1 MIKEVTLNVKE
12 AVKFQVVSIMQGD
25 EGVDLICRIK
35 EGDAPFAID
44 QSVFTSITLEG
55 QTAQKHPISL
65 RAKNVSENA
74 VTFHISRDETNE
86 AGDAKMCVVFASDNE
101 KLTLSTYPFIMK
113 TTENPSYTAVENPET
128 LKSLTDYINQA
139 KQFAERAENTVINL
153 DEVSEAA
160 RKAIDGVA
168 SISDSEKHVT
178 ELAGQA
184 EESKAG
190 AAQSAETATEKADA
204 AKASEES
211 AAGSASSAEESAR
224 LSMSYAVG
232 LGEAREGEA
241 TDNAKYY
248 KEMAEQACDTAVSS
262 SETATAEASRAS
274 ESAAAA
280 LASQGNAAESEQK
293 ANTSMAAS
301 KESEENAR
309 VFSSSAAVSAKEA
322 SDSAES
328 AGHDAKLA
336 QSYAVG
342 TGDMR
347 DGEASD
353 NAKYY
358 CEISRQHEER
368 MNALM
373 GNQMDI
379 LAEVNKKL
387 GLVEFS
393 IDDECNL
400 VYNDNSGYNFGV
412 NDDGELTWEV
422 A

>member
-35 EGDAPFAID
+35 EGDVPFAID

-86 AGDAKMCVVFASDNE
+86 AGDVKMCVVFASDNE

-113 TTENPSYTAVENPET
+113 TTENPSYTVVENPET
-128 LKSLTDYINQA
+128 LKSLTDYVNQA
-139 KQFAERAENTVINL
+139 KQYAERAENTVINL

-160 RKAIDGVA
+160 REAIEGVA
-168 SISDSEKHVT
+168 NISASEQHVT

-184 EESKAG
+184 EASEAS
-190 AAQSAETATEKADA
+190 AAQSAKIAAEKAEA
-204 AKASEES
+204 AKASEAS
-211 AAGSASSAEESAR
+211 AADSAAAAGESAR
-224 LSMSYAVG
+224 QVAIDADSV
-232 LGEAREGEA
+232 
-241 TDNAKYY
+241 KQY
-248 KEMAEQACDTAVSS
+248 KESAEQACRTSVGSAEIAVQ
-262 SETATAEASRAS
+262 EALGAS
-274 ESAAAA
+274 ESAASA
-280 LASQGNAAESEQK
+280 LASKKSAVDSEQK
-293 ANTSMAAS
+293 VARSLAAS
-301 KESEENAR
+301 KESEKQSEAYSN
-309 VFSSSAAVSAKEA
+309 SASA
-322 SDSAES
+322 SAEA
-328 AGHDAKLA
+328 AGSHADNAAYNAKLS
-336 QSYAVG
+336 QSYTNG
-342 TGDMR
+342 GSGIR
-347 DGEASD
+347 EGEKAD
-353 NAKYY
+353 NAKRYS
-358 CEISRQHEER
+358 ELAKQHEER
-368 MNALM
+368 TKKLVD
-373 GNQMDI
+373 NQTDI
-379 LAEVNKKL
+379 LAEVHKKL

-393 IDDECNL
+393 IDDGGNL

>member
-65 RAKNVSENA
+65 CAKNVSENA

-86 AGDAKMCVVFASDNE
+86 AGDAKMCVVFSSDNE

-113 TTENPSYTAVENPET
+113 TTESPSFGAVENPET
-128 LKSLTDYINQA
+128 LKSLTDYINKA
-139 KQFAERAENTVINL
+139 KEYAERAENTVINL

-160 RKAIDGVA
+160 REAIDGVA
-168 SISDSEKHVT
+168 NISASEQHVT

-184 EESKAG
+184 EASEAS
-190 AAQSAETATEKADA
+190 AAQSAKDAAEKAEA
-204 AKASEES
+204 ATAS
-211 AAGSASSAEESAR
+211 AASASGSASSADENAR
-224 LSMSYAVG
+224 KAMSYAVG
-232 LGEAREGEA
+232 IGGVREGESA
-241 TDNAKYY
+241 DNAKKY
-248 KEMAEQACDTAVSS
+248 KEQAEQACDTAVRS
-262 SETATAEASRAS
+262 SETATAEASKAL

-280 LASQGNAAESEQK
+280 LVSQNNSAQSEQNAGKSMEASQN
-293 ANTSMAAS
+293 
-301 KESEENAR
+301 SEEKAR
-309 VFSSSAAVSAKEA
+309 IYSGSAAVSAKEA
-322 SDSAES
+322 SDDAES
-328 AGHDAKLA
+328 AAYNAKLA
-336 QSYAVG
+336 ESYAVG
-342 TGDMR
+342 TGGIR

-353 NAKYY
+353 SAKHYY
-358 CEISRQHEER
+358 NITRQLEER

-373 GNQMDI
+373 DNQVDI
-379 LAEVNKKL
+379 LQEVNKKL

-393 IDDECNL
+393 IDDDGNL
-400 VYNDNSGYNFGV
+400 VYNDNSGYNFSV